1 MLLAAAL
8 VAAGLLLVWIQV
20 RHVRRVGIER
30 RDVLAGAQHVL
41 DQPHLE
47 QHGIDYPVLTG
58 SYKGNRV
65 TVSFI
70 VDTLALRTLPTLWLS
85 VTLSR
90 ALPLEGPID
99 FLRRP
104 SATDIVSPGLR
115 FPCEHEVPEDWPAHL
130 RIATPAGA
138 VPSLS
143 AMSWVLP
150 LLRDGRTKDVLLA
163 PAGARL
169 IREVARAELG
179 QYRVVKRAKFATEV
193 TAAELGAALDSLV
206 DLTTGLEFAIP
217 TGSS

>member
-1 MLLAAAL
+1 MLLAVAL
-8 VAAGLLLVWIQV
+8 GAAGLLLVWIQV
-20 RHVRRVGIER
+20 RHVRHVGLER
-30 RDVLAGAQHVL
+30 RNVLAGAQHVL
-41 DQPHLE
+41 DQPRLE
-47 QHGIDYPVLTG
+47 QRGIDYPVLRG
-58 SYKGNRV
+58 YYKAERV

-90 ALPLEGPID
+90 PLPLQGPID
-99 FLRRP
+99 FLLRP

-115 FPCEHEVPEDWPAHL
+115 FSCEHEVPQDWPAYL
-130 RIATPAGA
+130 RIGTPSGS

-150 LLRDGRTKDVLLA
+150 LLRDSRTKDILLA

-169 IREVARAELG
+169 ISEVARGELG

-193 TAAELGAALDSLV
+193 TAAQLVALLDSLV
-206 DLTTGLEFAIP
+206 DLTQGLELAIS